1 MELASQRPISQ
12 VTVAEP
18 MVLAVAQAW
27 YWADEGAGT
36 EEPDRS
42 WSSERLALHRSAV
55 VEATRRLTEPKKADG

>member
-1 MELASQRPISQ
+1 MKSVEHGAVIRPC
-12 VTVAEP
+12 ADRR
-18 MVLAVAQAW
+18 AQAW
-27 YWADEGAGT
+27 FWADEGAGT